1 MDSDP
6 TESYNYLFDKKPI
19 VVNYEATV
27 ETYAIKITKN
37 VRSYDIGSD
46 L

>member
-1 MDSDP
+1 MDTDP
-6 TESYNYLFDKKPI
+6 TESYHHLFDKKPI

-27 ETYAIKITKN
+27 ETYAIRISKK
-37 VRSYDIGSD
+37 VSSYDIGSD

>member
-6 TESYNYLFDKKPI
+6 TETYNHLFDKKPI
-19 VVNYEATV
+19 VVNYEASV
-27 ETYAIKITKN
+27 ETYAIRISKK
-37 VRSYDIGSD
+37 VKSYDIGSD